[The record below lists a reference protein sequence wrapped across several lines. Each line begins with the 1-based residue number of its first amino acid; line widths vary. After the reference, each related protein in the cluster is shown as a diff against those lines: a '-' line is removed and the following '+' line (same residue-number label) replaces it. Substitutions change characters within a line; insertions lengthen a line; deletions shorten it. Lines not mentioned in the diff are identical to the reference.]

1 LFFPKMAM
9 RKYQIT
15 CICSY
20 IFLSFSQYHS
30 TKLGGKFTT
39 QPPYA
44 LTTGSPAI
52 ITNMDTMRHA
62 DIPILHVGVNILLS
76 TPAKLWYIVCTY
88 VCLDNSRALHSSVT
102 TTCSPCNILKLLR
115 MTSA

>member
-1 LFFPKMAM
+1 MHLQL
-9 RKYQIT
+9 Y
-15 CICSY
+15 
-20 IFLSFSQYHS
+20 FLSFSQYHS